1 MGVAYYSRG
10 DVGAGDHELA
20 AVRKLFNEQLAFR
33 QAALDEA
40 HRRPKVE
47 RTSAFGAV
55 NKRLARP
62 LASLESQIAQLE
74 AYRRIV
80 TGFFLSRGRLLV
92 YLGLLVAGEAAA
104 FWMLRRRM
112 MRALL
117 SGVAAALAAGWLFY
131 CHLALVDLASDST
144 NVDFAFVTRKQLEA
158 GDFDQALWSARQFAR
173 ERPHQV
179 RPQANLVEVLYKAG
193 KKEEARE
200 EFETL
205 RELAGTADLDSP
217 PLARLAPIGRALGLP
232 TDWRRPEKIQEALA
246 GRRPLPSLGPLEW
259 RPWSAPDW
267 TLTDGQGRAH
277 RLAEF
282 HGKPVVLLF
291 FLGRGCLHCQQ
302 QLEAFA
308 KKAEEFSKAGLTV
321 IAVSTDDQAGIRE
334 VVGGSWSKAQGPR
347 CPFAR
352 LQHAGLQHCGRS
364 RVPLP
369 DAGGSS
375 VGRLS
380 IIPGLRRLRADFAAW
395 HIPDRRQRFRSLARR
410 ELRAIPGRRVFALR
424 SQAALD
430 AARGADRTGRARPRL
445 AAALTSCCCRNISGP
460 GVKQAG
466 SLPHGRIAV

>member
-40 HRRPKVE
+40 RRRPKVE
-47 RTSAFGAV
+47 RTSALGAV

-321 IAVSTDDQAGIRE
+321 IAVSTDDQAGIKKSLEDLGPKPRAQDAHSPASSTPASSTA
-334 VVGGSWSKAQGPR
+334 GGAAF
-347 CPFAR
+347 PFLMLADPQSDVFRSYRAYDDFEQISLHGTFLIDAKGFVRWHDVSFEPFLDAGFLLSEAR
-352 LQHAGLQHCGRS
+352 RLLTRPVA
-364 RVPLP
+364 PIEP
-369 DAGGSS
+369 DAR
-375 VGRLS
+375 VL
-380 IIPGLRRLRADFAAW
+380 AW
-395 HIPDRRQRFRSLARR
+395 RQR
-410 ELRAIPGRRVFALR
+410 
-424 SQAALD
+424 
-430 AARGADRTGRARPRL
+430 
-445 AAALTSCCCRNISGP
+445 
-460 GVKQAG
+460 
-466 SLPHGRIAV
+466 